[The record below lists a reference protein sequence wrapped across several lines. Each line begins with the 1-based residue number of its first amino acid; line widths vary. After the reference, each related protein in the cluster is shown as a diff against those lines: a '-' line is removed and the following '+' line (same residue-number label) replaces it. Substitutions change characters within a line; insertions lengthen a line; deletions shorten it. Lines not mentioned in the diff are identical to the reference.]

1 MPPIHNFL
9 FDLGNVL
16 IDLDLARSDRMLRAL
31 LGERYTASFVAN
43 EQAGVFE
50 RYELGQ
56 ISEAEFLGH
65 LRRYGGTDGELIAAW
80 NAMLIGLPA
89 HRLVMLD
96 ELRTKG
102 YGVYLL
108 SNTNATHIDW
118 VTAYLRRTYGITDF
132 SKRYFDKAYYSHLI
146 HRRKP
151 NVATYEWVLQD
162 AGIEA
167 ATTLFIDDNLANVE
181 GARAAG
187 LRAHHHGD
195 GRDVVA
201 AVRKY
206 ITFE

>member
-1 MPPIHNFL
+1 MLRNFL

-16 IDLDLARSDRMLRAL
+16 IDLDLARSDRMLREL

-43 EQAGVFE
+43 EQAGIFE
-50 RYELGQ
+50 QYELGQ
-56 ISEAEFLGH
+56 ISEVAFLTH
-65 LRRYGGTDGELIAAW
+65 LRQYGGTDRELKAAW
-80 NAMLIGLPA
+80 NAMLIGLPP
-89 HRLVMLD
+89 HRLKMLE
-96 ELRTKG
+96 ELRNKG

-118 VTAYLRRTYGITDF
+118 VTTYLNNTYGITDF
-132 SKRYFDKAYYSHLI
+132 NERYFDKAYYSHLI

-151 NVATYEWVLQD
+151 DVATYEWVLRD

-167 ATTLFIDDNLANVE
+167 ATTLFIDDNLTNVE

-187 LRAHHHGD
+187 LRAHHHAD

-201 AVRKY
+201 VVR
-206 ITFE
+206 EALG

>member
-1 MPPIHNFL
+1 MLPIRNLL

-16 IDLDLARSDRMLRAL
+16 IDLDLARSDRLLRAR

-65 LRRYGGTDGELIAAW
+65 LRPYGGTDSELIAAW

-89 HRLVMLD
+89 HRLKMLED
-96 ELRTKG
+96 LRAEG

-108 SNTNATHIDW
+108 SNTNATHLDW
-118 VTAYLRRTYGITDF
+118 VRAYLRRTYGITDF
-132 SKRYFDKAYYSHLI
+132 DGHYFDNAYYSHLI
-146 HRRKP
+146 QRRKP
-151 NVATYEWVLQD
+151 DVATYEWVLQD

-167 ATTLFIDDNLANVE
+167 VTTLFIDDNLANVE

-187 LRAHHHGD
+187 LRAHHHAD
-195 GRDVVA
+195 GREVTAVVREA
-201 AVRKY
+201 LG
-206 ITFE
+206 

>member
-1 MPPIHNFL
+1 MPPIRHFL

-50 RYELGQ
+50 QYELGQ
-56 ISEAEFLGH
+56 ISEADFLTH
-65 LRRYGGTDGELIAAW
+65 LRQYGGTDSELIAAW
-80 NAMLIGLPA
+80 NAMLIGLPT
-89 HRLVMLD
+89 HRLDMLD
-96 ELRTKG
+96 ELRAKG

-118 VTAYLRRTYGITDF
+118 VTDYLKRAHGITDF
-132 SKRYFDKAYYSHLI
+132 SGQYFDKAYYSHLI

-151 NVATYEWVLQD
+151 DVATYEWVLQD
-162 AGIEA
+162 AGIDA

-187 LRAHHHGD
+187 LRAHHHAD

-201 AVRKY
+201 VVR
-206 ITFE
+206 EALG